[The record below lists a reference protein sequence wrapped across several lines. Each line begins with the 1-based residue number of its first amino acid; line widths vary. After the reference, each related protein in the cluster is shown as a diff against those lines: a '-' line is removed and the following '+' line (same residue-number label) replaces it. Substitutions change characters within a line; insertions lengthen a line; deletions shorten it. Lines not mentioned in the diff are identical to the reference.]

1 MFSEKGELCKK
12 SAASIVALK
21 IGQIKLQAGTS
32 LQDVPALLYPFPL
45 HDIIPQFYCRAD
57 WQPFAAADADRL
69 SFKIGRLRLASQA
82 FEGKII

>member
-32 LQDVPALLYPFPL
+32 LPNQADMQLLGEW
-45 HDIIPQFYCRAD
+45 DGVEETDFYL
-57 WQPFAAADADRL
+57 PNN
-69 SFKIGRLRLASQA
+69 
-82 FEGKII
+82 